1 MSMRVKPNDLVGNG
15 PGSVFLENTARVLVL
30 SESSKQ
36 CWLICLPALK
46 KEPGKE
52 REIQDYLKAP
62 FKIQIDE
69 FYGLLT
75 SGAIVVL
82 NTRSAVALSDAD
94 RIAEARAHGK
104 EQSVIRDI
112 QKRDKRFAAIRVL
125 VCEEGSNVLRSIADL
140 LSDPALP
147 QKIVEAAQR
156 HASSE
161 KSVRH
166 FLHMFLAGGSVKGA
180 LCTRYPFCGNPG
192 QPKTQKHHL
201 GRKSNLF
208 KQGLIES
215 DGYVLTD
222 LCKQKIAQGF
232 RLIRHG
238 TTEHDAY
245 ITTMSAH
252 WADHHVDERTGDVR
266 ALLLAP
272 HLRPTFDQFI
282 RWGRKLN
289 DTTTTAI
296 LLGPVKNS
304 QKTEARGG
312 SEQDLVVAL
321 CQLAS
326 FDATSTDVYL
336 ARLVSRLKK
345 LPPMTRMILKEARL
359 GLIYGVYCGWEPPSP
374 ATALQ
379 TILHGASPH
388 KQAWA
393 KRFGVDMPAD
403 AMPVMLARTHLVDN
417 GEMKGAKPTEA
428 EEQFRFGVDIAPAMR
443 GDRKGGVES
452 EHHSQH
458 KHVDHKLPGSTRGK
472 RPERGDVLPL
482 TEGLFNYFEYMREL
496 IEFIVWRNTVEEVPD
511 LAPDDFL
518 LQDPPIPPTRLNIYR
533 WLTERSMNKSLP
545 VDHEALRAF
554 CLPDCDAV
562 VRKNGI
568 YLEAKMHGR
577 KQLVPRLR
585 FTSDELVATGLLSK
599 VKQTGSPIHTR
610 VKLDKQDLSTAWLP
624 TKAGLIR
631 LSSSVRDTTIHQKL
645 SLTEWI
651 ATVEEMATRKALL
664 TGDSDQRDA
673 DVLLRRASVHDNAK
687 VELALEIKA
696 KDKPPSRAEMK
707 RNLRGN
713 RAEEIEYLNGLQQA
727 NALPPPPAPA
737 QTETDTH
744 TLTPA
749 ELVME
754 SLQQAGLLP

>member
-1 MSMRVKPNDLVGNG
+1 MRVKPNDLVGNG
-15 PGSVFLENTARVLVL
+15 PGSTYLENTARVLVL
-30 SESSKQ
+30 SDSSKQ
-36 CWLICLPALK
+36 CWLIYLPALK
-46 KEPGKE
+46 KEAGKE
-52 REIQDYLKAP
+52 QQVQDYVKAP
-62 FKIQIDE
+62 FTIETDK
-69 FYGLLT
+69 FYEHLS

-82 NTRSAVALSDAD
+82 NTRPAVALSDAD
-94 RIAEARAHGK
+94 RLAEARACGK

-112 QKRDKRFAAIRVL
+112 QKRDKRFAVIRCL
-125 VCEEGSNVLRSIADL
+125 VFEKGSNVLRNIEDL

-147 QKIVEAAQR
+147 QKIVEAAQH

-166 FLHMFLAGGSVKGA
+166 FLNLFLAGGSVKGA
-180 LCTRYPFCGNPG
+180 LSTRYPFCGNPG
-192 QPKTQKHHL
+192 QPKSQSRHL
-201 GRKSNLF
+201 GRKPNLY

-222 LCKQKIAQGF
+222 QCKKKIAQGF
-232 RLIRHG
+232 RLIKHG

-252 WADHHVDERTGDVR
+252 WADHHINERTGEVR
-266 ALLLAP
+266 PMLFVS
-272 HLRPTFDQFI
+272 HQRPTFDQFI

-289 DTTTTAI
+289 DTTTTAV
-296 LLGPVKNS
+296 LLGVVKHRQS
-304 QKTEARGG
+304 TDARGG
-312 SEQDLVVAL
+312 SEQDLVIAL

-336 ARLVSRLKK
+336 TRLISRLKK

-359 GLIYGVYCGWEPPSP
+359 GMIYGVYCGWEPPSP

-403 AMPVMLARTHLVDN
+403 AMPVMLARAHLVDN
-417 GEMKGAKPTEA
+417 GELKGAKPTEA
-428 EEQFRFGVDIAPAMR
+428 EEQFGFGVDIAPAMR
-443 GDRKGGVES
+443 GDRKGGIEA

-472 RPERGDVLPL
+472 RPERGDVLPV

-518 LQDPPIPPTRLNIYR
+518 LQDPPISPTRLNIYR
-533 WLTERSMNKSLP
+533 WLTERGMNQSLP

-562 VRKNGI
+562 IRKNGI
-568 YLEAKMHGR
+568 YLEAKIHGR

-610 VKLDKQDLSTAWLP
+610 VKLDQQDLSTAWLP

-631 LSSSVRDTTIHQKL
+631 LTSSVRDTTIHQKL
-645 SLTEWI
+645 SLTEWV
-651 ATVEEMATRKALL
+651 ATAEETMTRKALAS
-664 TGDSDQRDA
+664 GDSDQHDA
-673 DVLLRRASVHDNAK
+673 DVLVRRASVHDNAK
-687 VELALEIKA
+687 AELALEIKA

-713 RAEEIEYLNGLQQA
+713 RADEIEFLNRMEQA
-727 NALPPPPAPA
+727 SALPPPSPTA
-737 QTETDTH
+737 QTEAETP